1 MTRPRSCADLADERG
16 LTLTE
21 IVLAVAIIGIGLVGL
36 AAVIP
41 VSSYAMQEGGQLST
55 ATFLAEQMIERARAA
70 AWSADPPVDCL
81 GLSAGDA
88 TPLPGAAT
96 CHGARTT
103 QFPDEVAG
111 VSGHPGYRRMV
122 RVTGCEVAPG
132 CAGVTADGMRR
143 VTVTVRYT
151 PLTPGGGQS
160 PSPRAVQLEWLASRK

>member
-1 MTRPRSCADLADERG
+1 MTRPGSGADLVDERG

-88 TPLPGAAT
+88 PLPGAAT
-96 CHGARTT
+96 CHGTGTT
-103 QFPDEVAG
+103 QFPEEMAG

-132 CAGVTADGMRR
+132 CAGVIADGMRR

-160 PSPRAVQLEWLASRK
+160 ADPRAVQLEWLVSRK